1 MNDQRTLN
9 TTDGAN
15 ISQNST
21 MNSSSFRDPVVVLM
35 TALLAFLMFVTLAGN
50 FLLCRTILVTR
61 RLWFP
66 PYFFL
71 ASLAVAD
78 FLVGLLVLPVS
89 LAYHVTYQIEG
100 KIISN
105 LFNFERST
113 SVCS

>member
-1 MNDQRTLN
+1 MYDQRTMN

-21 MNSSSFRDPVVVLM
+21 MNSSVLRNPVFIFM
-35 TALLAFLMFVTLAGN
+35 TAFLAFLMFVTLAGN

-78 FLVGLLVLPVS
+78 FLVGLLVLPVF
-89 LAYHVTYQIEG
+89 LAYHVTFQMEG

-105 LFNFERST
+105 F
-113 SVCS
+113 